1 MSSGLKK
8 EQVMS
13 VVEKSATSV
22 EERLNAVL
30 EVARRH
36 AGDVDAAARF
46 PSESVAE
53 LRATGLLGLTVPAEH
68 GGLGAGPVQFA
79 EVVSRL
85 AEACGSTAMV
95 YLMHVSAVMPVLAG
109 LPAGLPGLARQMAEQ
124 KLGTLAFSERGSRS
138 HFWAPVSKSTARGD
152 SVQMRADKSFVT
164 SAGHA
169 DVYVASVLTPDASGP
184 LESDLYAIPA
194 DTPGLKVG
202 APWRGLGL
210 RGNASSPIE
219 IDAVVPIAN
228 RLGGPAGGF
237 KLMMEVVL
245 PWFNLGNA
253 AVSIGLCRAALKATV
268 THAGG
273 ARLDHLGESLA
284 DLPTIRAQ
292 LARMQ
297 IAVDSSDAYL
307 RAAAASVAAPDD
319 GTSLKV
325 LSIKAAANDTAL
337 TVTDAAMRVCGG
349 AAFSGRLG
357 VDRVFRD
364 ARAGHVMAPTA
375 DVLYD
380 FIGKAITGQALF

>member
-1 MSSGLKK
+1 
-8 EQVMS
+8 MS
-13 VVEKSATSV
+13 VVEKSKSSAGV
-22 EERLNAVL
+22 EEKLAAVL

-36 AGDVDAAARF
+36 AGEVDAEARF
-46 PSESVAE
+46 PSESVDE
-53 LRATGLLGLTVPAEH
+53 LRATGLLGLTVPVEL
-68 GGLGAGPVQFA
+68 GGLGAGPIQFA
-79 EVVSRL
+79 DVVSRL

-95 YLMHVSAVMPVLAG
+95 YLMHVSALMPVLAAPPNG
-109 LPAGLPGLARQMAEQ
+109 LPDLAREMAAQ

-138 HFWAPVSKSTARGD
+138 HFWAPVSKSTANGG
-152 SVQMRADKSFVT
+152 SVHMKADKSFVT
-164 SAGHA
+164 SAAHA
-169 DVYVASVLTPDASGP
+169 DVYISSVLTPDASGP
-184 LESDLYAIPA
+184 LDSDLYAISA

-219 IDAVVPIAN
+219 IDATVPVGN
-228 RLGGPAGGF
+228 RLGGPGGGF

-268 THAGG
+268 GHAGG
-273 ARLDHLGESLA
+273 ARFDHLGEALA

-307 RAAAASVAAPDD
+307 RAAAGAVASPDN
-319 GTSLKV
+319 GTLLKV
-325 LSIKAAANDTAL
+325 LSIKAAANDIAL

-357 VDRVFRD
+357 IDRVFRD

-380 FIGKAITGQALF
+380 FIGKAITGQPLF